1 MTTWIIFFIL
11 VKGNLYQ
18 GFLMSI
24 SYAQDQLKSKYRVT
38 LELDVQEDFNPYNI
52 DWSKTLDV
60 LPNEKLKVYVED
72 LNLPDVW

>member
-1 MTTWIIFFIL
+1 
-11 VKGNLYQ
+11 
-18 GFLMSI
+18 MSI

>member
-1 MTTWIIFFIL
+1 
-11 VKGNLYQ
+11 
-18 GFLMSI
+18 MSI

-38 LELDVQEDFNPYNI
+38 LELNVQEDFNPFNI
-52 DWSKTLDV
+52 NWSKTLDV

>member
-1 MTTWIIFFIL
+1 MP
-11 VKGNLYQ
+11 
-18 GFLMSI
+18 I
-24 SYAQDQLKSKYRVT
+24 SYVYDQTQSKYRVT
-38 LELDVQEDFNPYNI
+38 LELDVQEDFNPHNI